1 METCGA
7 CGARTSPDA
16 EWCPRCY
23 VRRAPDRPAGE
34 LPAHIRMMYPPDE
47 PVPPQEFS
55 RWREG
60 TTTFGPVGRSM
71 ITFMLVLVQ
80 VFWWVV
86 VGPDGIMLVGISYLT
101 ITGLSIWALAHVWK
115 RDRVR

>member
-7 CGARTSPDA
+7 CGARTAPDA
-16 EWCPRCY
+16 DWCPRCY
-23 VRRAPDRPAGE
+23 AARSAEAAVEE
-34 LPAHIRMMYPPDE
+34 LPAHVRMMYPPDE

-60 TTTFGPVGRSM
+60 TTTFGPVGRM
-71 ITFMLVLVQ
+71 TITAVLVLVQ
-80 VFWWVV
+80 VFFWTVI
-86 VGPDGIMLVGISYLT
+86 GPSGMMFMGVSYLT

-115 RDRVR
+115 RDRVG